1 MEPALIKHLRP
12 TRTSPVVCMAFA
24 QIAAACLAFAVA
36 RKSLAD
42 DFYLPDDDSVVLE
55 ILPDFLKAG
64 RAKFVEIQDQLREN
78 PADEKIVEQVVSL
91 FIDAGENNSD
101 PRYLGI
107 ARTILDPWWESE
119 SVTGPILLLRAR
131 IKEHDRQY
139 DEAIADLIKVNSM
152 QPSDGRELISLARL
166 YALQGQYGQAR
177 DAAKRLEEIAGTV
190 AYLICLIP
198 IDVMTGNTK
207 DALAAIESI
216 EPDIK
221 SNHQVATT
229 WLNMTRAKIAEAL
242 GNVDQ
247 ADGFYREGLKHN
259 PDRFTLK
266 KAYADFLIAQER
278 GDMVV
283 DLLKD
288 HSDQDAVLLKM
299 AIAAKLLGEKSK
311 SEEYTRELTARIDA
325 IRRRGDYPDQRISAR
340 YYLDLISKPKL
351 ALRDALANWENRK
364 ELEDSRLVL
373 RAALAAKRPTDA
385 LPVKRFLRVARTE
398 DVISQRLISELE
410 SL

>member
-1 MEPALIKHLRP
+1 
-12 TRTSPVVCMAFA
+12 
-24 QIAAACLAFAVA
+24 
-36 RKSLAD
+36 
-42 DFYLPDDDSVVLE
+42 
-55 ILPDFLKAG
+55 
-64 RAKFVEIQDQLREN
+64 
-78 PADEKIVEQVVSL
+78 
-91 FIDAGENNSD
+91 
-101 PRYLGI
+101 
-107 ARTILDPWWESE
+107 
-119 SVTGPILLLRAR
+119 
-131 IKEHDRQY
+131 
-139 DEAIADLIKVNSM
+139 
-152 QPSDGRELISLARL
+152 
-166 YALQGQYGQAR
+166 
-177 DAAKRLEEIAGTV
+177 
-190 AYLICLIP
+190 
-198 IDVMTGNTK
+198 
-207 DALAAIESI
+207 
-216 EPDIK
+216 
-221 SNHQVATT
+221 
-229 WLNMTRAKIAEAL
+229 
-242 GNVDQ
+242 
-247 ADGFYREGLKHN
+247 
-259 PDRFTLK
+259 
-266 KAYADFLIAQER
+266 
-278 GDMVV
+278 MVV